1 MTDAKPKFPVRV
13 HVAIAILA
21 VTAIGVLAAVEYFI
35 LHMGGAR

>member
-21 VTAIGVLAAVEYFI
+21 VAAVGVVVAVGYFI
-35 LHMGGAR
+35 EKAGAR